1 MSKDEIDGLRFQIE
15 SIKTSIAKTQK
26 NLDEAVLDREKE
38 SYKNRLIEQNQYLV
52 SKEGELIKLTRKK
65 WFGGNQCNVVC
76 KKKCKK
82 NCTTYCELAR
92 EDKTEFKESM
102 DKLKDKRD
110 KLKDKLKI
118 MEDKEKEHE
127 QKRIKDLIRSY
138 NLSETDKDIL
148 RRKLKKEGGT
158 KRKTKQIKKTK
169 MKTKKTKSKGGFSWF
184 GNSSLEPCEKSCT
197 DKCEP
202 QCKSICTDASFLAH
216 DNKEVVSLQNEIKLL
231 ELSIDRIESKL
242 NL

>member
-1 MSKDEIDGLRFQIE
+1 MKPFLYTNPTSSDWNPQLYSKQI
-15 SIKTSIAKTQK
+15 
-26 NLDEAVLDREKE
+26 
-38 SYKNRLIEQNQYLV
+38 
-52 SKEGELIKLTRKK
+52 
-65 WFGGNQCNVVC
+65 GGDQCNVVC

-127 QKRIKDLIRSY
+127 QKRIRELIQTY

-158 KRKTKQIKKTK
+158 KKVKKTK
-169 MKTKKTKSKGGFSWF
+169 TKKSKSKSKKSKGGFSWF
-184 GNSSLEPCEKSCT
+184 SNSNSSLEPCEKSCT

-216 DNKEVVSLQNEIKLL
+216 DNKEVLSLQNEIKLL

>member
-1 MSKDEIDGLRFQIE
+1 MKPFLYTNPTSSDWNPQLYSKQI
-15 SIKTSIAKTQK
+15 
-26 NLDEAVLDREKE
+26 
-38 SYKNRLIEQNQYLV
+38 
-52 SKEGELIKLTRKK
+52 
-65 WFGGNQCNVVC
+65 GGDKCNIVC
-76 KKKCKK
+76 KKKCRK
-82 NCTTYCELAR
+82 NCSSYCELAKD
-92 EDKTEFKESM
+92 DKTEFKESM
-102 DKLKDKRD
+102 DKLKEKRD
-110 KLKDKLKI
+110 KLKDRLKL

-127 QKRIKDLIRSY
+127 QKRIKDLIQSY

-148 RRKLKKEGGT
+148 RRKLKKEGG
-158 KRKTKQIKKTK
+158 KRKTKRTKRIKKTK
-169 MKTKKTKSKGGFSWF
+169 TKKGGFSWF

-197 DKCEP
+197 NKCEP